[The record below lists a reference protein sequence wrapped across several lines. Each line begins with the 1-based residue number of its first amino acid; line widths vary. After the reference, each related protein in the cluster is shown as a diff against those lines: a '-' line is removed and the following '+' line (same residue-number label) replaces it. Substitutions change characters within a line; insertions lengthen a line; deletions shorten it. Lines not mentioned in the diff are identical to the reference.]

1 MGAEEKINMRKAFKV
16 VILLGIVS
24 LFADVTYEGAR
35 GITGPF
41 LYLLGA
47 SATIVGFV
55 GGLGELVG
63 YGFRLISGYISD
75 KTRKYWLMTTFGYL
89 VNLIAIPLLAFA
101 GNWWIASALIIAER
115 FGKAI
120 RTPARDTIISYASSN
135 IGYGKGFALHE
146 FIDQIGAIIGPLI
159 VSGVIYFSKSYSNAF
174 LLLGIPAFLSILT
187 LLITIGIYPKPEKL
201 EKEKEKI
208 SDSGFGKVFYLF
220 LLFTGLTVCGYPH
233 FQIISYHFK
242 KVQIVSDEIIP
253 ILFAVAMGVD
263 ALTAVIA
270 GILFDRFKLKILF
283 LIPLISLPISILA
296 FYLNSLFA
304 VVLSVLLWGIVMGFQ
319 ETIMKS
325 AIAEIIPSYKRG
337 SAFGL
342 FHSFFGLAWFI
353 GGIVIGRL
361 YDLSVSYLVLF
372 STTFQVLS
380 FVCFIYLKQN
390 AKA

>member
-1 MGAEEKINMRKAFKV
+1 MSKAFKV

-24 LFADVTYEGAR
+24 LFADITYEGAR

-47 SATIVGFV
+47 NATIVGFV

-75 KTRKYWLMTTFGYL
+75 KTKKYWLIAVFGYF
-89 VNLIAIPLLAFA
+89 VNLVAVPLLAFA
-101 GNWWIASALIIAER
+101 GNWEIASALIVAER

-120 RTPARDTIISYASSN
+120 RTPARDTIISYVSSN

-146 FIDQIGAIIGPLI
+146 FIDQIGAVIGPLL
-159 VSGVIYFSKSYSNAF
+159 VSSVIYFSKSYSEAF
-174 LLLGIPAFLSILT
+174 LFLGIPAFLSILT
-187 LLITIGIYPKPEKL
+187 LLITIIIYPNPEKL
-201 EKEKEKI
+201 EKEGERI
-208 SDSGFGKVFYLF
+208 SDSDFGKVFYLF
-220 LLFTGLTVCGYPH
+220 LLFTVLTVCGYPH
-233 FQIISYHFK
+233 FQVISYHFK
-242 KVQIVSDEIIP
+242 KVKIVPDEVIP
-253 ILFAVAMGVD
+253 ILFAIAMGID

-270 GILFDRFKLKILF
+270 GVLFDKFRLKILF
-283 LIPLISLPISILA
+283 LIPLISLPISIFA

-325 AIAEIIPSYKRG
+325 AIAEIVPSYRRG

-342 FHSFFGLAWFI
+342 FHAFFGFAWFI
-353 GGIVIGRL
+353 GGIVMGRL
-361 YDLSVSYLVLF
+361 YDLSVPYLVLF
-372 STTFQVLS
+372 SSAFQVLS
-380 FVCFIYLKQN
+380 FICFIYLKQRYMS
-390 AKA
+390 